1 MKTLLKLTALAEAA
15 TGLTLLA
22 YPPIRSA
29 RVVRRGRHW
38 CGHTHEPH
46 RWHRIVGFR
55 CRLLAKRYARPACHG
70 MLTYSV
76 VVTLYLV
83 MVGAG
88 LLLWPA
94 VLVHAVLAVLF
105 IRELRRA

>member
-1 MKTLLKLTALAEAA
+1 M
-15 TGLTLLA
+15 LA
-22 YPPIRSA
+22 YPPI
-29 RVVRRGRHW
+29 VVRLL
-38 CGHTHEPH
+38 
-46 RWHRIVGFR
+46 FR
-55 CRLLAKRYARPACHG
+55 ADDTGAGILVSRFAGIALLGLCVACWPSDTPGQPGYG

-88 LLLWPA
+88 LLLSPA
-94 VLVHAVLAVLF
+94 VLVHSVLAVLF